1 MLPSMRTSPAMRK
14 FGGQR
19 DRRLLDSSPTTL
31 RPLQAAAVA
40 ATPERPGVYFLYR
53 EGRLVYIG
61 LAAPGTTVRR
71 ELRRLIEGDRPDIA
85 ATAFDCLAAEDPVP
99 LYRRCMLRYVEIH
112 DGVLPA
118 CNKVALMRRPR

>member
-1 MLPSMRTSPAMRK
+1 MLRGMRTSLALRK

-19 DRRLLDSSPTTL
+19 GRRLLDSPATTR

-53 EGRLVYIG
+53 EERLVFIG

-71 ELRRLIEGDRPDIA
+71 ELRRLIEGERPDIA
-85 ATAFDCLAAEDPVP
+85 AGAFDCLAADDPVP
-99 LYRRCMLRYVEIH
+99 VYRRCMLRYAEVH